1 MSVDR
6 NGAASRQHFLPFP
19 SASSTLI
26 VAPPYTGKTYF
37 VKQVLE
43 AQELYFE
50 RPISNVIVINCD
62 ERVKFYELQDRPVR
76 PDEESRPLPQ
86 VEQFVWET
94 FDSEALKEGDVVVI
108 DDLQVITPRV
118 RELITAL
125 AHHCCLGHLFVI
137 CHGVLGTRMY
147 ELLSYV
153 HRVCLFTAST
163 AVVRLGL
170 YVIQRFFVDAE
181 LKDFLKRVL
190 GICERQQEILILEI
204 NNLPGNVQPYHVA
217 LSHLTRLRNPE
228 APFAMA
234 YSYPSKSGLY
244 EQLARQKRIAKVAP
258 ELLKALPQKD
268 FLPQGSFLILDPAS
282 VEKLREEEEE
292 KEESRNR
299 DYEDATVEDCV
310 EKQTAEWDET
320 VAELETRI
328 EDFIDPKGGKWL
340 LAKNLLKEILRN
352 SNICIL
358 ENRKEMMLN
367 DIYST
372 RVSILDFITNAIRR
386 AGPSERET
394 RANSAEYRLYRTYVQ
409 ALLKNL
415 CPKSIFK
422 NNLLLMGRTLSPG
435 SDRKSKK
442 YKKSHKEKYRKRK
455 KKEKRKTRPKYY
467 ATSDYDA
474 CDNEDMDEEH
484 SRRCRRRKHA
494 TEAGPEEVPRKSFRP
509 FLFPSN

>member
-1 MSVDR
+1 MV
-6 NGAASRQHFLPFP
+6 
-19 SASSTLI
+19 
-26 VAPPYTGKTYF
+26 
-37 VKQVLE
+37 VLW
-43 AQELYFE
+43 
-50 RPISNVIVINCD
+50 V
-62 ERVKFYELQDRPVR
+62 
-76 PDEESRPLPQ
+76 
-86 VEQFVWET
+86 
-94 FDSEALKEGDVVVI
+94 
-108 DDLQVITPRV
+108 
-118 RELITAL
+118 L
-125 AHHCCLGHLFVI
+125 AI
-137 CHGVLGTRMY
+137 
-147 ELLSYV
+147 
-153 HRVCLFTAST
+153 
-163 AVVRLGL
+163 
-170 YVIQRFFVDAE
+170 
-181 LKDFLKRVL
+181 

-292 KEESRNR
+292 KEENRNR

-415 CPKSIFK
+415 CMIQLCEAALHFIRHV
-422 NNLLLMGRTLSPG
+422 LLGHHLICHVH
-435 SDRKSKK
+435 
-442 YKKSHKEKYRKRK
+442 SHKSLNAAQ
-455 KKEKRKTRPKYY
+455 Y
-467 ATSDYDA
+467 ALPGQTCYNAVLHKNLFLDL
-474 CDNEDMDEEH
+474 
-484 SRRCRRRKHA
+484 SRH
-494 TEAGPEEVPRKSFRP
+494 TLPRV
-509 FLFPSN
+509 L